1 MLSPADINDKQ
12 FATTRLKEGYD
23 QQDVDDFL
31 DRVQADYARLDDYV
45 RRLEADNA
53 TLRRNASEAP
63 TEVLRLETAPAPPSV
78 VAERLLAAAEQ
89 AATEHKAQAV
99 ADGDEIVREAG
110 AKGSKIIEDA
120 TDAAERI
127 KNEGLAEKYRKI
139 DELEAKERKLT
150 VVVEKLVADGSQVR
164 RAMQAALQQYDKEV
178 AL

>member
-45 RRLEADNA
+45 KRLEADNA
-53 TLRRNASEAP
+53 TLRRNASDAP
-63 TEVLRLETAPAPPSV
+63 TEVLRPVAAPPSV
-78 VAERLLAAAEQ
+78 VAERLLAAAET
-89 AATEHKAQAV
+89 AAEEHKAA
-99 ADGDEIVREAG
+99 ARDEADEIVRDAG
-110 AKGSKIIEDA
+110 AKGAKVIEEA

-164 RAMQAALQQYDKEV
+164 RAMQAALQQYDKETT
-178 AL
+178 L